1 MEYRFSFEKLNVWQ
15 DARLLVKEIY
25 NLIEIFP
32 KEEKYALSDQ
42 LKRAA
47 ISVASNI
54 AEGTSRSS
62 YKEKIRFIEV
72 SYGSLLEVYS
82 QLILSMDLGYVTR
95 ESLHNIIEFIYKISN
110 ELNALKKH
118 YVAKM
123 AV

>member
-62 YKEKIRFIEV
+62 YKEKIR
-72 SYGSLLEVYS
+72 L
-82 QLILSMDLGYVTR
+82 
-95 ESLHNIIEFIYKISN
+95 
-110 ELNALKKH
+110 
-118 YVAKM
+118 
-123 AV
+123 

>member
-32 KEEKYALSDQ
+32 MEEKYALSDQ

-123 AV
+123 SV

>member
-47 ISVASNI
+47 ISVATNI

-62 YKEKIRFIEV
+62 YKEKIR
-72 SYGSLLEVYS
+72 L
-82 QLILSMDLGYVTR
+82 
-95 ESLHNIIEFIYKISN
+95 
-110 ELNALKKH
+110 
-118 YVAKM
+118 
-123 AV
+123 